1 MLAARATL
9 AQARAARRR
18 HELKAPFSG
27 TIIGAPDQVGA
38 TVGPGSTLFTLEQ
51 LDALVLRTSIPESA
65 RGALKVGAK
74 VHVTS
79 VSGPASTEDAVIRV
93 ILPSADPSTRRIPV
107 EIEVPNAQGQFL
119 AHSLVRATLLMGDA
133 QPAQAVPAT
142 ALNSTGGDH
151 VFVLSADGAVH
162 RVAVQV
168 VSRESREVVVRAAV
182 PLDRVVDYP
191 AASLVEGTQV
201 SVK

>member
-1 MLAARATL
+1 MA
-9 AQARAARRR
+9 
-18 HELKAPFSG
+18 
-27 TIIGAPDQVGA
+27 
-38 TVGPGSTLFTLEQ
+38 
-51 LDALVLRTSIPESA
+51 
-65 RGALKVGAK
+65 
-74 VHVTS
+74 S

-151 VFVLSADGAVH
+151 VFVLAANGSVH
-162 RVAVQV
+162 RVAVEV
-168 VSRESREVVVRAAV
+168 VSRGNREVVVKTAV
-182 PLDRVVDYP
+182 PLEQVVDYP
-191 AASLVEGTQV
+191 SASLVEGTPV